1 MFVTLGK
8 SWGICQNVKN
18 RVAGGNWEVCG
29 TTRNVWVPL
38 WAEELPQ
45 QRARVGGKHKTKV
58 GNVQAPHVETRAY
71 LFTNCLPFTLK
82 GIRIHQ
88 DYFMLN
94 LWRVFNVIAAFLFRT
109 LWRRKLTTLRKPNR
123 GTRGTNTMWAVT
135 MKRRD
140 IWTWS
145 NSWKRRNHGWWV
157 DYKIECCGGC
167 LQSRW
172 NKVLPFPFSQEYET
186 TRKEIESV
194 KKEREEAKKNLSAL
208 RHSQAPMVRKI
219 KEIDEQLQPIEDQV
233 KSKVKKK
240 SNTLRGQHSNRNF
253 FFNSYYC
260 TSFYNLSW

>member
-1 MFVTLGK
+1 MSKTELLEATEKSVGPPEMFEYHCEL
-8 SWGICQNVKN
+8 KN
-18 RVAGGNWEVCG
+18 FRSKERELEVS
-29 TTRNVWVPL
+29 TRPKWTMCRL
-38 WAEELPQ
+38 HMWKLELI
-45 QRARVGGKHKTKV
+45 
-58 GNVQAPHVETRAY
+58 Y
-71 LFTNCLPFTLK
+71 CLPFTLK

-94 LWRVFNVIAAFLFRT
+94 LWKVFNVIAAFLFRT

-157 DYKIECCGGC
+157 GYKIECCGGC

-172 NKVLPFPFSQEYET
+172 NKVLPFSFSQEYET

-253 FFNSYYC
+253 FLTVIIVHHSIISVGNDK
-260 TSFYNLSW
+260 YNIYMSAE